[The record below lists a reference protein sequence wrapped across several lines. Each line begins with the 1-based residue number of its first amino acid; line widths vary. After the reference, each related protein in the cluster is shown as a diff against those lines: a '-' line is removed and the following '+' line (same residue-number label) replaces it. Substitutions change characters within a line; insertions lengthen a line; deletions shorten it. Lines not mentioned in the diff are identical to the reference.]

1 MQGHSFEKDFP
12 ASFQKMPLL
21 GLGIFMHLKLT
32 LNKLIVKTILSG
44 FIMSL
49 LWVTSIP
56 IPKKNNLF
64 FLWKLV
70 IEICKK

>member
-32 LNKLIVKTILSG
+32 LIRLIVKTILSG

-56 IPKKNNLF
+56 IPKKTIFSFYGSL
-64 FLWKLV
+64 L
-70 IEICKK
+70 